1 MIYCCHRINTIEQ
14 LKQINSII
22 SIISISSEI
31 GIEIDLR
38 DNLVGEIYIA
48 HDPFVPGELFE
59 DFLKAY
65 KLGFIILN
73 IKSERIEYKVLELLK
88 KYRISRYFFLDSSFP
103 MIYKLSGE
111 GERNIAIRYSEF
123 EGLDT
128 VLSMKGRVEWVWV
141 DCFTK
146 NPLTSE
152 IYHILKDA
160 GFKLCFVSPE
170 LQNQGEKLIEYRDYF
185 IKYNIKL
192 DMICTKIYNIE
203 KWE

>member
-1 MIYCCHRINTIEQ
+1 MLYCCHRINTVEQ
-14 LKQINSII
+14 LRQIDPATGW
-22 SIISISSEI
+22 

-38 DNLVGEIYIA
+38 DNLQGEIYIA
-48 HDPFVPGELFE
+48 HDPFVNGELFE
-59 DFLKAY
+59 NFLKEY
-65 KLGFIILN
+65 KLTGYMILN
-73 IKSERIEYKVLELLK
+73 VKSERIEYRVLELLR
-88 KYRISRYFFLDSSFP
+88 KYAVRYYFFLDSSFP

-111 GERNIAIRYSEF
+111 GEGELREKNIAIRYSEF

-128 VLSMKGRVEWVWV
+128 VLAMKGRVEWVWV

-146 NPLTSE
+146 NPLTSD
-152 IYHILKDA
+152 IYKVLKDA